1 MKDMT
6 FKTEEDGKTIEWE
19 IISYVKNP
27 SNNKAYIIYHRPND
41 NEVYASV
48 YRIEKGELILDEI
61 TNDDE
66 WDFLEKELDKL
77 EEKDV

>member
-6 FKTEEDGKTIEWE
+6 FKIENDGKTIEYE
-19 IISYVKNP
+19 IITYVKNP
-27 SNNKAYIIYHRPND
+27 SNNNSYIIYREPDSD
-41 NEVYASV
+41 NVYASL

-61 TNDDE
+61 KTDAE
-66 WDFLEKELDKL
+66 WDFLDEVLEKL

>member
-6 FKTEEDGKTIEWE
+6 FKIENEGKTIEYE
-19 IISYVKNP
+19 IITYVNNP
-27 SNNKAYIIYHRPND
+27 SNNNSYIIYREPD
-41 NEVYASV
+41 SDDVYASL

-61 TNDDE
+61 KTDAE
-66 WDFLEKELDKL
+66 WDFLDEVLEKL